1 MGHALLLKLFNF
13 ILTACVIAHARN
25 HVSFDDY
32 HVTPVR
38 FCELHHFV
46 YVLFAE
52 ASERDKLFY
61 EMR

>member
-1 MGHALLLKLFNF
+1 M
-13 ILTACVIAHARN
+13 IAHARN

-52 ASERDKLFY
+52 PSERDKLFY